1 MAKAKSE
8 VDAVEAAPVE
18 AAPVEEVT
26 PVEATPVEAETSKP
40 SGQLIRAVYG
50 RMVDPHTS
58 LIYDV
63 VPSELLKMTG
73 WVKSQIEAGKLEL
86 V

>member
-1 MAKAKSE
+1 MAKAKQE
-8 VDAVEAAPVE
+8 VDAVSEAPVEVAPVE
-18 AAPVEEVT
+18 AA
-26 PVEATPVEAETSKP
+26 PVEAETSKP

-50 RMVDPHTS
+50 RMVDPHTGLS
-58 LIYDV
+58 FDV
-63 VPSELLKMTG
+63 VPCELLKMTG